1 MPKQPALSA
10 KIGLAKGKNK
20 IMTYSSSLA
29 LSRSQF
35 AGRNRNSVSIKARAK
50 TFGPISNTI
59 ILIVLACLL
68 GLFYLSQVTK
78 TNAYGFSL
86 NSLQQQQTQL
96 KNENANLAVYSAQ
109 LQSVSRAQTSAVAK
123 NMVPLTPSATATN

>member
-1 MPKQPALSA
+1 
-10 KIGLAKGKNK
+10 
-20 IMTYSSSLA
+20 MTYSSSLA

-35 AGRNRNSVSIKARAK
+35 AGRNRNSISIRAHTK

-86 NSLQQQQTQL
+86 NSLQQQQTAL
-96 KNENANLAVYSAQ
+96 KSENADLAVYSAQ
-109 LQSVSRAQTSAVAK
+109 LQSVNRAQNSTVAQ
-123 NMVPLTPSATATN
+123 NMVPLTPSATVIN

>member
-1 MPKQPALSA
+1 
-10 KIGLAKGKNK
+10 
-20 IMTYSSSLA
+20 MTYSSSLA

-35 AGRNRNSVSIKARAK
+35 AGRNRNSVGIKTRAK

-78 TNAYGFSL
+78 TNAYGFNL
-86 NSLQQQQTQL
+86 NALQQQQAQL

-109 LQSVSRAQTSAVAK
+109 LQSVSRAQNSVVAK